1 MKYFT
6 LTSLL
11 LLLAIVVNS
20 QIPNA
25 GFENWTTVGS
35 YEVPDEWGN
44 MNAVTASSN
53 VFTTV
58 KGSPGSPGDSFIKLT
73 TKNINGVNTPGVIV
87 SGQLNT
93 TTLKAESGFPFNQ
106 QVKNLTGRYQFMGY
120 SNDSATIAAWLTRW
134 DSDSQ
139 RRDTVASLMTR
150 KSGMMHA
157 WANFSLPFVYFSDE
171 VPDTAIIYI
180 SSSGQTPQD
189 YSFIWIDNLNFE
201 GLVTSAQEEVFDN
214 NMIVFPSPTTDQIS
228 ISFTSKSNYATELL
242 IIDMAGNIVQK
253 SVIAASTGQNLI
265 NLTTLNMARG
275 VYLLQLNS
283 PSGVLSKKIVI
294 R

>member
-1 MKYFT
+1 MKHYT
-6 LTSLL
+6 LTCILV
-11 LLLAIVVNS
+11 LLAIIVNA
-20 QIPNA
+20 QIPNG
-25 GFENWTTVGS
+25 GFENWTAVGS

-44 MNAVTASSN
+44 MNAATAASN

-58 KGSPGSPGDSFIKLT
+58 KGIPGSPGDSFIMLT
-73 TKNINGVNTPGVIV
+73 TKDINGVNTPGIIV

-134 DSDSQ
+134 DSEIQ

-157 WANFSLPFVYFSDE
+157 WANFTLPFVYYSDE

-201 GLVTSAQEEVFDN
+201 GLVTSVKDVAFN
-214 NMIVFPSPTTDQIS
+214 NNLTVFPSPTKEHLS
-228 ISFTSKSNYATELL
+228 ISFNDKTDYNAELM
-242 IIDMAGNIVQK
+242 IIDMTGNIVQR
-253 SVIAASTGQNLI
+253 SAVIVRAGQNLF
-265 NLTTLNMARG
+265 NLSISDQASG
-275 VYLLQLNS
+275 VYLIQMTT
-283 PSGVLSKKIVI
+283 PSGVLRQKFVI
-294 R
+294 N